1 MKKSTYA
8 NKVKNIIKKAQNT
21 VGTVIAS
28 PAIVKSKIKRS
39 RADADFKAL
48 KRAKK
53 YKGAPDFDDY
63 GKPTDALKARTI
75 ADGVKQRL
83 TRKKK

>member
-21 VGTVIAS
+21 VGTVIAA
-28 PAIVKSKIKRS
+28 PAIVKSKTKQN
-39 RADADFKAL
+39 RADSDFKAL
-48 KRAKK
+48 KKAKE
-53 YKGAPDFDDY
+53 YAGAPDFDDY
-63 GKPTDALKARTI
+63 GKPTDAFKARTV